1 MFRGFDST
9 TTYQSIM
16 EIGFDIVRVGRV
28 VELVREKLLTLPPP
42 AHLRNSSNLDLSWL
56 LRVIISS
63 LIFGLHFF
71 SLSYHPSQSSSV
83 SLGVSCNSVRMRN
96 FLPRF
101 EVNHYLKKVS
111 KSEIML
117 LFSIFLI
124 QITSASS
131 MFE

>member
-1 MFRGFDST
+1 MIKTKERKHELQDFRNFWQNVRGFDST

-28 VELVREKLLTLPPP
+28 VELVGEKLLTLPPP

-71 SLSYHPSQSSSV
+71 FTELSSFPEF
-83 SLGVSCNSVRMRN
+83 LGESRR
-96 FLPRF
+96 FL
-101 EVNHYLKKVS
+101 
-111 KSEIML
+111 
-117 LFSIFLI
+117 
-124 QITSASS
+124 
-131 MFE
+131 